1 MRAGLRSRKWEAPSP
16 HVQPESRAE
25 AGVCLVA
32 GGWGAPVSRRLLG
45 SSREGAQVCRDIRE
59 DSAECPGPSS
69 YEGR

>member
-1 MRAGLRSRKWEAPSP
+1 MCSLSPGLKQECAWWL
-16 HVQPESRAE
+16 
-25 AGVCLVA
+25 GVGV
-32 GGWGAPVSRRLLG
+32 GPVSRRFLG